1 MAFKLPDLPYDYN
14 ALEPYLDTKTME
26 VHHDK
31 HHAGYTAK
39 LNKALEKYPEFYD
52 MDIADI
58 LMDLSKVPEDVR
70 TAVRNNGGGYYHHNL
85 WWPQFK
91 PGKGGTPSGDLAK
104 AVDAAFGRFDAF
116 KEKMTAS
123 AVGLFGSGWAWLC
136 KDGSGKLVLQ
146 NTSNQDSPVTLG
158 LMPLLGIDVWEHSYY
173 LKYQNRRQEY
183 VDNFWNVIDWEVIA
197 GRM

>member
-39 LNKALEKYPEFYD
+39 LNKALEKYPKFYD

-58 LMDLSKVPEDVR
+58 LKDLSKVPEDVR

-91 PGKGGTPSGDLAK
+91 PGKGGAPSGDLAK
-104 AVDAAFGRFDAF
+104 AMDAAFGSFDAF

-173 LKYQNRRQEY
+173 LKYQNRRKEY
-183 VDNFWNVIDWEVIA
+183 VDNFWNVIDWDVIA
-197 GRM
+197 GRL